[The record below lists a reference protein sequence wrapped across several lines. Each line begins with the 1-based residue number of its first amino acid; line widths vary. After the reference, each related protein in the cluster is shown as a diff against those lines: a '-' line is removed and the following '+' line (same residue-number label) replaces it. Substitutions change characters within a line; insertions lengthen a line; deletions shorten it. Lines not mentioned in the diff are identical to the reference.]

1 MSESPVTPAGRRHF
15 LAVLVLAA
23 AGSATAACATRTTVG
38 AGVAPVT
45 LDDFL
50 ALSALLTGVKDLNAE
65 HGRLYLA
72 SLTRAEAR
80 QLAAIT
86 ARAGMHGAAPPATLD
101 ALMRTGA
108 LDTLAARRVTATI
121 VECWYT
127 GIYASPSGPRVAT
140 YLEALAWS
148 TLGFTKPPTVCGGGM
163 GYWAQAPPAGA

>member
-1 MSESPVTPAGRRHF
+1 MSEFPVTSSGRRRF
-15 LAVLVLAA
+15 LRVLALAA
-23 AGSATAACATRTTVG
+23 AGGAMTACATRVTTG
-38 AGVAPVT
+38 AGAAPVT

-80 QLAAIT
+80 QLAAVT
-86 ARAGMHGAAPPATLD
+86 ARSGLRGAAPPATLE
-101 ALMRTGA
+101 ALVRTGA
-108 LDTLAARRVTATI
+108 LDTAAARRVTATI

-127 GIYASPSGPRVAT
+127 GVYASPSGPRVAT

-163 GYWAQAPPAGA
+163 GYWAEAPPSGA